1 VLEVMGRA
9 VDRHT
14 SASPRRRST
23 RDHIRMQV
31 IVNGLVIGLS
41 EIAYLMLL
49 MLLVFYFFA
58 VIALL
63 FLKENDP
70 QARPPSVR
78 QRP

>member
-1 VLEVMGRA
+1 
-9 VDRHT
+9 
-14 SASPRRRST
+14 
-23 RDHIRMQV
+23 V
-31 IVNGLVIGLS
+31 IVNGLVMGLS

-70 QARPPSVR
+70 QVAQSAGCSPAPLVAAASAHLLP
-78 QRP
+78 QP

>member
-1 VLEVMGRA
+1 M
-9 VDRHT
+9 
-14 SASPRRRST
+14 
-23 RDHIRMQV
+23 
-31 IVNGLVIGLS
+31 GLS

-70 QARPPSVR
+70 QVRPAHPSA
-78 QRP
+78 QCPQ